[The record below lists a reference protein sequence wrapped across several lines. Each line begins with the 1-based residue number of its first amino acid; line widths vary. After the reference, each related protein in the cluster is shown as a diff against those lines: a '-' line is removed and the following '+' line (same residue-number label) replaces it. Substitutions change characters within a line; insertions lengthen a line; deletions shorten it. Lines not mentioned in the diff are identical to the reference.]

1 MAHHAFNKCIEDAI
15 GKVPT
20 RPTLE
25 DFCLSA
31 VHSSGKNGLR
41 TNEIIEW
48 IIMYHTALT
57 QPPPS
62 KQGIKNKI
70 YEMKNKDTLVCD
82 KKRYFIPSVLAPPPP
97 PPPPAVSD
105 DAYNAVDDE
114 DVSSMSTSS
123 STSSGRIQAA
133 VDEIAEGISQ
143 IALGGDEGAAVMI
156 VLSKLSQD
164 HSREEHVP
172 LVDELM
178 GTICDYLKLHRL
190 NGFTRCPDEDVTAWI
205 EKNNLLRDDK
215 AFFYTI
221 RDIFNEDAGKAD
233 TWVIKEKKYPGYP
246 EPHEREAYHKD
257 NKVNDM
263 YIRTGV
269 LEALALQDKDVRRKH
284 TDDTFELPSGETIF
298 TTDVETI
305 SETFINSKMG
315 KSRLY
320 AGVSRQMTRCQYLCM
335 LKTKIADVIESG
347 QSPNSFTYGEFS
359 RIGHTFRH
367 QASLLGFRHS
377 KKEEVEEFKNDP
389 AIKHLMA
396 NHSKFSYIIRDLMHS
411 ESNTNMIVDDKM
423 AGRELGA
430 TVHDMS
436 KLVCVGNETTR
447 QTFLS
452 FFYFE
457 WPKKELVHTKNFN
470 VWLGDIPIRAYDD
483 VFTYFKK

>member
-1 MAHHAFNKCIEDAI
+1 MVVDDIVEWINTYFTAAKLQPPVEKSI
-15 GKVPT
+15 K
-20 RPTLE
+20 
-25 DFCLSA
+25 
-31 VHSSGKNGLR
+31 
-41 TNEIIEW
+41 NEI
-48 IIMYHTALT
+48 Y
-57 QPPPS
+57 
-62 KQGIKNKI
+62 K
-70 YEMKNKDTLVCD
+70 MKGKDTLAYE
-82 KKRYFIPSVLAPPPP
+82 KKRYFIPFVLAPPPPP

-114 DVSSMSTSS
+114 RSCSMSTSS

-143 IALGGDEGAAVMI
+143 ITLGGDQGAAVMI

-164 HSREEHVP
+164 HNREEHVP

-221 RDIFNEDAGKAD
+221 RDIFNEDAGKAN

-246 EPHEREAYHKD
+246 EAHEREAYHKD

-284 TDDTFELPSGETIF
+284 TDDTFELPGGETIF

-305 SETFINSKMG
+305 SETFVNSNGG

-320 AGVSRQMTRCQYLCM
+320 AGVSRNMTRIQYVRM
-335 LKTKIADVIESG
+335 LNKKLADVIESG
-347 QSPNSFTYGEFS
+347 QSPRSFTYGEYA

-367 QASLLGFRHS
+367 QAGLLGFRHS
-377 KKEEVEEFKNDP
+377 TKEEVEEFKNDP
-389 AIKHLMA
+389 KIKHLTA
-396 NHSKFSYIIRDLMHS
+396 DDSSFAYTIRDLMHS
-411 ESNTNMIVDDKM
+411 EPNTNMIVDDNTT
-423 AGRELGA
+423 GRSLGA
-430 TVHDMS
+430 TVHDTS
-436 KLVCVGNETTR
+436 KLVCVGDETTR
-447 QTFLS
+447 PAFLS
-452 FFYFE
+452 FFYFGC
-457 WPKKELVHTKNFN
+457 PKKELVHTQNFF
-470 VWLGDIPIRAYDD
+470 VWQGDTPIRAYDD
-483 VFTYFKK
+483 VYTYCKT